1 MKPDQQALL
10 EKADRSLNAAR
21 LLFHDGSFDFAVSRA
36 YYSMF
41 YIAQALLLEKDLSFS
56 THSGV
61 INAFGLNFIKTQ
73 LIPAE
78 FHRAIIAAERIR
90 IKGDYDIAQMI
101 TAENAQEP
109 IGWAEQFITIAQQQ
123 LSDDR

>member
-1 MKPDQQALL
+1 MKADQQALL
-10 EKADRSLNAAR
+10 DKADRSLNAAR

-41 YIAQALLLEKDLSFS
+41 YI
-56 THSGV
+56 
-61 INAFGLNFIKTQ
+61 FIKTQ
-73 LIPAE
+73 LILAE

-90 IKGDYDIAQMI
+90 IKGDYDIEQMI
-101 TAENAQEP
+101 TAENAQEQ

-123 LSDDR
+123 LNHSTD

>member
-10 EKADRSLNAAR
+10 DKAARSLNAAR

-73 LIPAE
+73 LLPVE

-90 IKGDYDIAQMI
+90 IKGDYDIEQMV
-101 TAENAQEP
+101 TAENAQEQ

-123 LSDDR
+123 LNHS